1 MDAPQTRRLIWLPL
15 AALLTGA
22 CGGIIDPS
30 QNTITPFDGVLQPL
44 GRNGHQFDVRRSGEV
59 DLKITA
65 LSNADAVLRV
75 SYGQG
80 NCNNAVLL
88 NAGFRQLNNIGV
100 GGNVFSEGPHCAVIE
115 DALGALSGPATYT
128 LRVSHP

>member
-1 MDAPQTRRLIWLPL
+1 MDAPRTRRLIWLPL
-15 AALLTGA
+15 TALLTGA

-30 QNTITPFDGVLQPL
+30 QNRTTNFDGILQPL
-44 GRNGHQFDVRRSGEV
+44 GQNRHDFDVRRSGEV

-75 SYGQG
+75 SYAQG
-80 NCNNAVLL
+80 NCTNAVLL

-100 GGNVFSEGPHCAVIE
+100 GGSVFSEGPHCAVIE
-115 DALGALSGPATYT
+115 DALGALSAPATYT

>member
-1 MDAPQTRRLIWLPL
+1 MDALPTRRLVWLSL

-30 QNTITPFDGVLQPL
+30 QNTVRNFDGTLQPL
-44 GRNGHQFDVRRSGEV
+44 TRNGHDFNVSRSGEV

-65 LSNADAVLRV
+65 LSNADAILRL

-80 NCNNAVLL
+80 NCASVVIL
-88 NAGFRQLNNIGV
+88 NAGFRQLNNVGV
-100 GGNVFSEGPHCAVIE
+100 GGSVFSQGPHCAVIE
-115 DALGALSGPATYT
+115 DALGALSAPATYT

>member
-1 MDAPQTRRLIWLPL
+1 MDALRTRRIVWLPL

-22 CGGIIDPS
+22 CGGVTDPS
-30 QNTITPFDGVLQPL
+30 QNTIRNFDGVLQPL
-44 GRNGHQFDVRRSGEV
+44 SSNGHDFNVGRSGEV

-75 SYGQG
+75 WYGQG
-80 NCNNAVLL
+80 NCTSTSLL
-88 NAGFRQLNNIGV
+88 NAGFRQLNNVGV
-100 GGNVFSEGPHCAVIE
+100 GGPVFSSGPHCAVIE
-115 DALGALSGPATYT
+115 DALGALSVPATYT